1 MPVNSLVGDNVK
13 KPLFRTFLDCLLCVT
28 AFSSTQHAVYVAAR
42 QKDGVFEGLKVQ
54 HSNVCNR
61 AHDDGDHKVRNQA
74 SALWKNTHAVN
85 GLKAVSERPYLDVRT
100 SFTAAS
106 VNGRYTI
113 VTMVSRRMFPFCSKA
128 SLPSAT
134 DEAEKSWATPG

>member
-1 MPVNSLVGDNVK
+1 ML
-13 KPLFRTFLDCLLCVT
+13 
-28 AFSSTQHAVYVAAR
+28 
-42 QKDGVFEGLKVQ
+42 EVQ
-54 HSNVCNR
+54 NKNVCNR
-61 AHDDGDHKVRNQA
+61 AHDDGDHKVRHQV
-74 SALWKNTHAVN
+74 SALGKNTHAIN

-113 VTMVSRRMFPFCSKA
+113 VTMVSRRMFPFWSKA

-134 DEAEKSWATPG
+134 DEAEKSWAILGQLFHKPRIFNWIS